1 MSQRIDIWARR
12 KASVAAEAAAD
23 EAAVEQ
29 AEIAEV
35 HAELEE
41 KTDAEILV
49 ELELPDP
56 DKMKMGDDFTGFMKA
71 AVPERIRKRALRKLW
86 LSNPVLANVDN
97 LLDYGEDFTGNGVI
111 GEVIS
116 TTYQV
121 GKGMLAHVKEMERQ
135 AAAEAE
141 AEAAAENPEVE
152 AAEPVAEENE
162 AAEIEAEIEAE
173 VAEIVSAPE
182 YTFDE
187 DVEEETPLV
196 KRRMHF
202 AFAS

>member
-1 MSQRIDIWARR
+1 MDMWARR
-12 KASVAAEAAAD
+12 KAGVAAEVAAD
-23 EAAVEQ
+23 EKAVED
-29 AEIAEV
+29 AAIAEV

-41 KTDAEILV
+41 KTDDEILA
-49 ELELPDP
+49 ELELPNP
-56 DKMKMGDDFTGFMKA
+56 DDMKMGDDFTGFMKA

-111 GEVIS
+111 GEVIA

-121 GKGMLAHVKEMERQ
+121 GKGLLAHVKEMERQ

-141 AEAAAENPEVE
+141 AENAVAEDAVVGDVEAEEVE
-152 AAEPVAEENE
+152 VE
-162 AAEIEAEIEAE
+162 EIETVE
-173 VAEIVSAPE
+173 VAEIISAPE